1 MIHTIRTMALSV
13 CGTMIVTGIFMML
26 VPSAGQ
32 NKALR
37 LAASL
42 FFLLSLAAPLTGRH
56 AEWETDFSLWNEKG
70 ESVTDFRTLTEQ
82 ALLNDFRRRLE
93 HEALAILDEEG
104 IVPRSLEFS
113 IHIDEENRIS
123 ITGLELLLDE
133 EDADRSADAI
143 ARLNETFGLTLTLA
157 LSGNGGGEG

>member
-1 MIHTIRTMALSV
+1 MIQTIRTLTLSA
-13 CGTMIVTGIFMML
+13 CGTMIITGIFMML

-42 FFLLSLAAPLTGRH
+42 FFLLSLTAPLTGSH
-56 AEWETDFSLWNEKG
+56 AEWEADLSFWNEKG
-70 ESVTDFRTLTEQ
+70 ESVTDFRSLTERT
-82 ALLNDFRRRLE
+82 LLNDFRSRLE
-93 HEALAILDEEG
+93 QEALAILADEA
-104 IVPRSLEFS
+104 IVPQSLEFS

-157 LSGNGGGEG
+157 LSGQESGEG